1 MVGRGFV
8 RLAAECVQNLL
19 IWQPRSADSPGRRFK
34 VVSCGPFAAL
44 IWAPRTV
51 QGELLALVAVCL
63 TAALSTR
70 L

>member
-44 IWAPRTV
+44 IWAPHLV